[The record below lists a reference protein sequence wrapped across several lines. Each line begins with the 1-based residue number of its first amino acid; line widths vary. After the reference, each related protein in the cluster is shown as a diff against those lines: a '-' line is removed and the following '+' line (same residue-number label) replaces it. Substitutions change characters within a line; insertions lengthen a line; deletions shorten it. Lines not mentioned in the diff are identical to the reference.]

1 MTLYQTEEK
10 ARLRRELSK
19 EAITLAMQNRWDQAV
34 HVNRNILEVFPTDV
48 EAMNR
53 LGKALTELGQY
64 AEARDAFKK
73 ALGVAPHNTIAKRN
87 LERLT
92 LLRDGKA
99 RVREEPKPVRPDQ
112 FIEATGKAGTTTL
125 VNLASSEKLAK
136 LSAGDPVSLKVRGNA
151 LVVESLAGEYAGR
164 LEPKLAARLVKLMEG
179 GNKYTAAITSNNA
192 RDVRVII
199 REVFQHPSQRGRI
212 SFPAKEIADFRPYV
226 RGSLMRYDLAEE
238 EDEAAASDGEAGGEG
253 EWVAGKKVK
262 EVLEGKDALGE
273 DEGEGETPLAPRP
286 EADADEEEET

>member
-34 HVNRNILEVFPTDV
+34 LVNRNILEVFPTDV

-64 AEARDAFKK
+64 AEARDTFKK
-73 ALGVAPHNTIAKRN
+73 VLGVAPHNTIAKRN

-99 RVREEPKPVRPDQ
+99 RVREEPRPVRPDQ

-125 VNLASSEKLAK
+125 V
-136 LSAGDPVSLKVRGNA
+136 
-151 LVVESLAGEYAGR
+151 
-164 LEPKLAARLVKLMEG
+164 
-179 GNKYTAAITSNNA
+179 
-192 RDVRVII
+192 
-199 REVFQHPSQRGRI
+199 
-212 SFPAKEIADFRPYV
+212 
-226 RGSLMRYDLAEE
+226 
-238 EDEAAASDGEAGGEG
+238 
-253 EWVAGKKVK
+253 
-262 EVLEGKDALGE
+262 
-273 DEGEGETPLAPRP
+273 
-286 EADADEEEET
+286 